1 MISSKNIFYH
11 ELIGLELKVV
21 DSSNPSL
28 TGLCGTVVDETKK
41 TLTIE
46 VKEKVQSVNFSSTE
60 NGDSDSLETKDLGSL
75 QSKDSDSLETKDLG
89 SLQSKDSDSLET
101 KDLGSNLKNH
111 FNFIYREKLIQ
122 KDVSVFQFKVPD
134 GTIVEIDGKILLN
147 RPEDRIKR
155 RYKKI

>member
-28 TGLCGTVVDETKK
+28 IGLCGTVIDETKK
-41 TLTIE
+41 TLLIE
-46 VKEKVQSVNFSSTE
+46 VKSEVKNDGNIEDLSS
-60 NGDSDSLETKDLGSL
+60 NQNDFD
-75 QSKDSDSLETKDLG
+75 
-89 SLQSKDSDSLET
+89 
-101 KDLGSNLKNH
+101 
-111 FNFIYREKLIQ
+111 FIYKEKLIQ

-147 RPEDRIKR
+147 RPEDRIKK

>member
-28 TGLCGTVVDETKK
+28 IGLCGTVIDETKK
-41 TLTIE
+41 TLLIE
-46 VKEKVQSVNFSSTE
+46 VKSEVKNDGNIEDLSS
-60 NGDSDSLETKDLGSL
+60 NQND
-75 QSKDSDSLETKDLG
+75 
-89 SLQSKDSDSLET
+89 
-101 KDLGSNLKNH
+101 
-111 FNFIYREKLIQ
+111 FNFIYRDKLIQ

-147 RPEDRIKR
+147 RPEDRIKK

>member
-28 TGLCGTVVDETKK
+28 IGLCGTVIDETKK
-41 TLTIE
+41 TLLIE
-46 VKEKVQSVNFSSTE
+46 V
-60 NGDSDSLETKDLGSL
+60 LEKDLS
-75 QSKDSDSLETKDLG
+75 
-89 SLQSKDSDSLET
+89 
-101 KDLGSNLKNH
+101 SNQND
-111 FNFIYREKLIQ
+111 FNFIYKEKLIQ

-147 RPEDRIKR
+147 RPEDRIKK

>member
-28 TGLCGTVVDETKK
+28 IGLCGTVIDETKK
-41 TLTIE
+41 TLLIE
-46 VKEKVQSVNFSSTE
+46 V
-60 NGDSDSLETKDLGSL
+60 LEKDLS
-75 QSKDSDSLETKDLG
+75 
-89 SLQSKDSDSLET
+89 
-101 KDLGSNLKNH
+101 SNQND
-111 FNFIYREKLIQ
+111 FDFIYKEKLIQ
-122 KDVSVFQFKVPD
+122 KDVSLFQFKVPD

-147 RPEDRIKR
+147 RPEDRIKK

>member
-1 MISSKNIFYH
+1 MQPSVRKIYTRRSAFVKRTKSDTTISSKNIFYH

-28 TGLCGTVVDETKK
+28 IGLCGTVIDETKK
-41 TLTIE
+41 TLLIE
-46 VKEKVQSVNFSSTE
+46 VKSEVKNDGNIEDLSS
-60 NGDSDSLETKDLGSL
+60 NQNDFD
-75 QSKDSDSLETKDLG
+75 
-89 SLQSKDSDSLET
+89 
-101 KDLGSNLKNH
+101 
-111 FNFIYREKLIQ
+111 FIYKEKLIQ

-147 RPEDRIKR
+147 RPEDRIKK

>member
-28 TGLCGTVVDETKK
+28 IGLCGTVIDETKK
-41 TLTIE
+41 TLLIE
-46 VKEKVQSVNFSSTE
+46 VETEVKNQIRSEADKESTE
-60 NGDSDSLETKDLGSL
+60 NLS
-75 QSKDSDSLETKDLG
+75 
-89 SLQSKDSDSLET
+89 
-101 KDLGSNLKNH
+101 SNQNNVNLI
-111 FNFIYREKLIQ
+111 FEEKLIQ

-147 RPEDRIKR
+147 RPEDRIKK

>member
-1 MISSKNIFYH
+1 MISSNNIFYH

-28 TGLCGTVVDETKK
+28 IGLCGTVIDETKK
-41 TLTIE
+41 TLLIE
-46 VKEKVQSVNFSSTE
+46 VPEKVPIDEIEAPKELSINL
-60 NGDSDSLETKDLGSL
+60 N
-75 QSKDSDSLETKDLG
+75 
-89 SLQSKDSDSLET
+89 
-101 KDLGSNLKNH
+101 DLGSNQQNH
-111 FNFIYREKLIQ
+111 FNLIYKEKLIQ

-147 RPEDRIKR
+147 RPEDRIKK

>member
-28 TGLCGTVVDETKK
+28 IGLQGTVIDETKK
-41 TLTIE
+41 TLRIE
-46 VKEKVQSVNFSSTE
+46 VKEKVH
-60 NGDSDSLETKDLGSL
+60 DKDLS
-75 QSKDSDSLETKDLG
+75 
-89 SLQSKDSDSLET
+89 
-101 KDLGSNLKNH
+101 SNQND
-111 FNFIYREKLIQ
+111 FNFIYNKKLIQ
-122 KDVSVFQFKVPD
+122 KDVSVLQFKVPD

>member
-28 TGLCGTVVDETKK
+28 IGLRGTVIDETKK
-41 TLTIE
+41 TLTVE
-46 VKEKVQSVNFSSTE
+46 VSQKVHS
-60 NGDSDSLETKDLGSL
+60 KDLSSN
-75 QSKDSDSLETKDLG
+75 QDLI
-89 SLQSKDSDSLET
+89 
-101 KDLGSNLKNH
+101 
-111 FNFIYREKLIQ
+111 FIYREKLIQ

-147 RPEDRIKR
+147 RPEDRIKK

>member
-28 TGLCGTVVDETKK
+28 IGLMGTVIDETKK
-41 TLTIE
+41 TLLIE
-46 VKEKVQSVNFSSTE
+46 VPIKTSDEVSKKAFDKGSDDMGLDELSAGQDEDFSS
-60 NGDSDSLETKDLGSL
+60 N
-75 QSKDSDSLETKDLG
+75 Q
-89 SLQSKDSDSLET
+89 Q
-101 KDLGSNLKNH
+101 NH
-111 FNFIYREKLIQ
+111 FNLVYKEKLIQ
-122 KDVSVFQFKVPD
+122 KDVSIFQFKVPD

-147 RPEDRIKR
+147 RPEDRIKK

>member
-28 TGLCGTVVDETKK
+28 IGLCGTVIDETKK
-41 TLTIE
+41 TLLIE
-46 VKEKVQSVNFSSTE
+46 VRSEVKNDGNIEDLSS
-60 NGDSDSLETKDLGSL
+60 NQNDFD
-75 QSKDSDSLETKDLG
+75 
-89 SLQSKDSDSLET
+89 
-101 KDLGSNLKNH
+101 
-111 FNFIYREKLIQ
+111 FIYKEKLIQ

-147 RPEDRIKR
+147 RPEDRIKK

>member
-28 TGLCGTVVDETKK
+28 IGLCGTVIDETKK
-41 TLTIE
+41 TLLIE
-46 VKEKVQSVNFSSTE
+46 VKSEVKNDGNIEDLSS
-60 NGDSDSLETKDLGSL
+60 NRNDFD
-75 QSKDSDSLETKDLG
+75 
-89 SLQSKDSDSLET
+89 
-101 KDLGSNLKNH
+101 
-111 FNFIYREKLIQ
+111 FIYKEKLIQ

-147 RPEDRIKR
+147 RPEDRIKK

>member
-28 TGLCGTVVDETKK
+28 IGLCGTVIDETKK
-41 TLTIE
+41 TLLIE
-46 VKEKVQSVNFSSTE
+46 VKSEVKDAKSEFKNDESTE
-60 NGDSDSLETKDLGSL
+60 NLS
-75 QSKDSDSLETKDLG
+75 
-89 SLQSKDSDSLET
+89 
-101 KDLGSNLKNH
+101 SNRND
-111 FNFIYREKLIQ
+111 FNFIYMEKLIQ

>member
-28 TGLCGTVVDETKK
+28 IGLSGTVIDETKK
-41 TLTIE
+41 TLLIE
-46 VKEKVQSVNFSSTE
+46 VKEKVQDKDFQ
-60 NGDSDSLETKDLGSL
+60 DKDLS
-75 QSKDSDSLETKDLG
+75 
-89 SLQSKDSDSLET
+89 
-101 KDLGSNLKNH
+101 SNQND
-111 FNFIYREKLIQ
+111 FNFICKDKLIQ

-147 RPEDRIKR
+147 RPEDRIKK

>member
-28 TGLCGTVVDETKK
+28 IGLSGTVIDETKK
-41 TLTIE
+41 TLLIE
-46 VKEKVQSVNFSSTE
+46 VPIKTSDEVSKKAFDKGSDDMGLDELSVGQDEDFSS
-60 NGDSDSLETKDLGSL
+60 N
-75 QSKDSDSLETKDLG
+75 Q
-89 SLQSKDSDSLET
+89 Q
-101 KDLGSNLKNH
+101 NH
-111 FNFIYREKLIQ
+111 FNLVYKEKLIQ
-122 KDVSVFQFKVPD
+122 KDVSIFQFKVPD

-147 RPEDRIKR
+147 RPEDRIKK

>member
-28 TGLCGTVVDETKK
+28 IGLCGTVIDETKK
-41 TLTIE
+41 TLLIE
-46 VKEKVQSVNFSSTE
+46 VKSEVKTEVKNDGSIEDLSS
-60 NGDSDSLETKDLGSL
+60 NRND
-75 QSKDSDSLETKDLG
+75 
-89 SLQSKDSDSLET
+89 
-101 KDLGSNLKNH
+101 
-111 FNFIYREKLIQ
+111 FNFIYKEKLIQ
-122 KDVSVFQFKVPD
+122 KDVSVFQFKLPD

-147 RPEDRIKR
+147 RPEDRIKK

>member
-1 MISSKNIFYH
+1 MLSSKNIFYH

-28 TGLCGTVVDETKK
+28 IGLCGTVIDETKK
-41 TLTIE
+41 TLLIE
-46 VKEKVQSVNFSSTE
+46 VKSGVKNIKSEIKNDGNIEDLSS
-60 NGDSDSLETKDLGSL
+60 NQNDFD
-75 QSKDSDSLETKDLG
+75 
-89 SLQSKDSDSLET
+89 
-101 KDLGSNLKNH
+101 
-111 FNFIYREKLIQ
+111 FIYKEKLIQ

-147 RPEDRIKR
+147 RPEDRIKK